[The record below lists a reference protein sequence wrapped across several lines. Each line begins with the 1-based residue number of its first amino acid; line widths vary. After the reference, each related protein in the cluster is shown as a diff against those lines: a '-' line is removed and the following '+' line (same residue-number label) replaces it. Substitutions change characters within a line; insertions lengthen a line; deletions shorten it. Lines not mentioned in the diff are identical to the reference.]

1 MNQESVDHYF
11 PLFFIPF
18 WLILFFL
25 FAQLGGWAR
34 LAKKYRCANY
44 DTQVSWQ
51 GFKSGSVGLISYGIY
66 LWVGVSTDG
75 LYLKTGP
82 LFFFRAFH
90 PPLFFPWSQIISIEE
105 RKYMWMKLWEI
116 KLNDSNVLIK
126 INCKNLASIAQAF
139 LGEKLKP
146 LQ

>member
-1 MNQESVDHYF
+1 MNQESVEHYF
-11 PLFFIPF
+11 PLLFISL
-18 WLILFFL
+18 WLTMDFFL
-25 FAQLGGWAR
+25 AQLGGWAR

-44 DTQVSWQ
+44 SSQVSWQ
-51 GFKSGSVGLISYGIY
+51 SFKSGSVGLTHYRRC
-66 LWVGVSTDG
+66 LWVGVSADG

-82 LFFFRAFH
+82 LFFFCAFH

-105 RKYMWMKLWEI
+105 RKYMWTKLWEI
-116 KLNDSNVLIK
+116 KLNDSNVQIK
-126 INCKNLASIAQAF
+126 INYKNLASIAQAF